1 MNNSYYAHVR
11 VIPLGRGRDSN
22 TAQVDLRVTP
32 LSSQE
37 ALEAM
42 LSDAAH
48 PYSQH
53 KIVILNPKGGSGKT
67 TLATNLASYFA
78 MRGPPPTL
86 VDADPGGYSLRWN
99 DKRPADRPPV
109 HAIAG
114 YDQGTYDDR
123 DISRIQDSKEVIVDL
138 PAGLTPEEMFDHI
151 YDASS
156 ILLPIVPSEIDIHSA
171 AKFIGDL
178 LLFTQLDRRKRNLA
192 IVANRTRQHTKSYA
206 MLTRFLT
213 SLNIPVVARLR
224 DSQAFVHA
232 TAFGVGICEM
242 QAHKVRQDMEQLELI
257 VSWLDRWR
265 SRQLDRLIADEIGR
279 NVDHNTLTP
288 AVAMHQ

>member
-1 MNNSYYAHVR
+1 M
-11 VIPLGRGRDSN
+11 LGD
-22 TAQVDLRVTP
+22 V
-32 LSSQE
+32 
-37 ALEAM
+37 
-42 LSDAAH
+42 AH

-78 MRGPPPTL
+78 TRGPPPTL
-86 VDADPGGYSLRWN
+86 VDCDPGGYSLRWR
-99 DKRPADRPPV
+99 DKRPADRPAV

-114 YDQGTYDDR
+114 YDNGTYDDGE
-123 DISRIQDSKEVIVDL
+123 ISRLQESKEVIVDL
-138 PAGLTPEEMFDHI
+138 PAALTPEEMFDHI

-192 IVANRTRQHTKSYA
+192 IVANRTRQRTKSYD

-213 SLNIPVVARLR
+213 SLSIPVVARLR
-224 DSQAFVHA
+224 DSQSFVQA
-232 TAFGVGICEM
+232 TALGVGICEL
-242 QAHKVRQDMEQLELI
+242 QRCRVRQDLEQLELI

-265 SRQLDRLIADEIGR
+265 SRQLDRLIAEEIARG
-279 NVDHNTLTP
+279 VDHTALTP